1 MRIERMTFGMLATL
15 LVPALM
21 AGLLGAAPVYAQNL
35 APPADAQDE
44 TEAGENAPL
53 TVRGKY
59 AAGELNAEWEA
70 MVEDGRPARIVEWRH
85 FGQHGDANVV
95 FDFHRG
101 NLMHYGEQSRRV
113 AGQAGVADGY
123 RKITLSLKFNSEGR
137 YVGGRKQVDGI
148 DTEPDEPE
156 IQAAMA
162 QARAALERLAATK
175 PGWTERGGMTS
186 FSRQAV
192 RPVVPPAPPAPP
204 QERTRPGEIAFR
216 CAEGLRVVLG
226 APTMIGSRQADSLIV
241 EQEGRPPA
249 PLLRQPPDGR
259 YEFLG
264 RGWAATRFGDNIQLE
279 SAGGQAWTCHVV
291 VAVPPPSDVPAGNPS
306 APASDLRSSNDRVGP
321 GSDYSRS
328 RSGGVMPAGA
338 TTSLAPSSDLPLPT
352 ISIPGPRR

>member
-1 MRIERMTFGMLATL
+1 MRIERTHFTHGALATL
-15 LVPALM
+15 LAPALL
-21 AGLLGAAPVYAQNL
+21 AGLLAGAAPARAQL
-35 APPADAQDE
+35 LSGDSQDE
-44 TEAGENAPL
+44 AEAGDNAPL

-85 FGQHGDANVV
+85 YGQHGDANVV

-123 RKITLSLKFNSEGR
+123 RKITLNLKFNSEGR

-175 PGWTERGGMTS
+175 SGWSERGSMTS
-186 FSRQAV
+186 FSRQAT
-192 RPVVPPAPPAPP
+192 RPTVPPPPAPP
-204 QERTRPGEIAFR
+204 QERTRPGEVAFR

-226 APTMIGSRQADSLIV
+226 APTLVGNRQADSLVV

-264 RGWAATRFGDNIQLE
+264 RGWAATRFGDTIQLE

-291 VAVPPPSDVPAGNPS
+291 IAVPPASDVPVGNPS
-306 APASDLRSSNDRVGP
+306 APASDLRSSNDRP
-321 GSDYSRS
+321 GNDRDILRS
-328 RSGGVMPAGA
+328 RSNGA
-338 TTSLAPSSDLPLPT
+338 ATSLAPTNTNSDMPLPT